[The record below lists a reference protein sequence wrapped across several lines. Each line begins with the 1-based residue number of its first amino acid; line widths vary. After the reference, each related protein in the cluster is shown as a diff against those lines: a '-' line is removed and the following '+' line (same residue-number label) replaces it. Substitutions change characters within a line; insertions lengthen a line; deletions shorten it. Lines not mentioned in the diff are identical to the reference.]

1 MIDIVAVSVGFF
13 LLVLGLVVVVG
24 LLLLLVPEI
33 LKFGKIRSEIANVV
47 VVFDPETYLE
57 SLGCF

>member
-57 SLGCF
+57 SLVCF